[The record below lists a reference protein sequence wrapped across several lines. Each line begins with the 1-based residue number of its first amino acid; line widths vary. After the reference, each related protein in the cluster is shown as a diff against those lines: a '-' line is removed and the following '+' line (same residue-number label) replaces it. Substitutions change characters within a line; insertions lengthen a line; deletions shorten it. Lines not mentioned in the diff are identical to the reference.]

1 MTSIKNLPA
10 RAAKKLESL
19 HIEATTKCNEKQTS
33 ATTTKTTTTK
43 TPGITP
49 SLTYPIGDS
58 SGDVVLGL
66 GTCGELSQH
75 LQQQPQAHPH
85 VYRNTAPGLPPHPAP
100 IVAAQA
106 EQQQQQN
113 QSSLDIQS
121 RCKQSLDL
129 MFNAREM
136 NYLAS
141 LCSSDAEGRDHNEA
155 IAAFAAGQQIP
166 SDMNNGQVFSETT
179 ANTGT
184 NIPEETL
191 DQLRDTFPQTFHATT
206 QAFVANQEHL
216 PTNYWELFEPLQYTP
231 PSRQSN
237 DQSPTNSDVA
247 VAEAIVAS
255 IESSISQVEQQQAT
269 MPIPIKRQET
279 TPLDL
284 DVSRQELNL
293 RRSMETS
300 QGSENLIREF
310 DRAQGLRFCHSK
322 TTLATSRS
330 RNKLIK
336 AMFGDEKKKKKRG
349 KKKGGTRKKTHQNEQ
364 DANFTSSIHST
375 KPSAQASRSGL
386 PSQLQRKGMTA
397 TTA

>member
-1 MTSIKNLPA
+1 MWNGDDFNGPFKQPTSESGEEA
-10 RAAKKLESL
+10 RQPSRRGSDNQIQRETDISNDDDNNDNNDL
-19 HIEATTKCNEKQTS
+19 HP
-33 ATTTKTTTTK
+33 
-43 TPGITP
+43 TPQI
-49 SLTYPIGDS
+49 S
-58 SGDVVLGL
+58 
-66 GTCGELSQH
+66 H
-75 LQQQPQAHPH
+75 QQQGHTESGAYDELRQQPRPQHHPH
-85 VYRNTAPGLPPHPAP
+85 VYGNTAPGVPAHPAP
-100 IVAAQA
+100 IVFAQTR
-106 EQQQQQN
+106 QQT

-121 RCKQSLDL
+121 RRKRSLEL
-129 MFNAREM
+129 MFDASEM

-141 LCSSDAEGRDHNEA
+141 LCSSDTEGRDHNEA

-166 SDMNNGQVFSETT
+166 SEINNGQVSSDTT
-179 ANTGT
+179 TNTGT

-191 DQLRDTFPQTFHATT
+191 DQLRNTFPQTFQATT

-231 PSRQSN
+231 QSRQSGV
-237 DQSPTNSDVA
+237 QSPTNPDV
-247 VAEAIVAS
+247 VAAEVIV
-255 IESSISQVEQQQAT
+255 ESLQSTNSEVEQEQTTSTQ
-269 MPIPIKRQET
+269 RQEIS
-279 TPLDL
+279 LDI
-284 DVSRQELNL
+284 DVLRQELNL

-336 AMFGDEKKKKKRG
+336 AVYGDQKKKKQG
-349 KKKGGTRKKTHQNEQ
+349 KKKGDTQKKKTQQREERIDTTGGIQ
-364 DANFTSSIHST
+364 SS
-375 KPSAQASRSGL
+375 KPSAQASSRSGL

>member
-1 MTSIKNLPA
+1 
-10 RAAKKLESL
+10 
-19 HIEATTKCNEKQTS
+19 
-33 ATTTKTTTTK
+33 
-43 TPGITP
+43 
-49 SLTYPIGDS
+49 
-58 SGDVVLGL
+58 
-66 GTCGELSQH
+66 
-75 LQQQPQAHPH
+75 
-85 VYRNTAPGLPPHPAP
+85 
-100 IVAAQA
+100 
-106 EQQQQQN
+106 
-113 QSSLDIQS
+113 
-121 RCKQSLDL
+121 
-129 MFNAREM
+129 MFNASEM
-136 NYLAS
+136 SYLAS
-141 LCSSDAEGRDHNEA
+141 LISSDAEGRDHNEA

-166 SDMNNGQVFSETT
+166 NDIDNGRVSSATT

-184 NIPEETL
+184 KIPEETL
-191 DQLRDTFPQTFHATT
+191 DQLRETFQATT

-247 VAEAIVAS
+247 IAEAIVAS
-255 IESSISQVEQQQAT
+255 IESSISQVEQQQGT
-269 MPIPIKRQET
+269 MPNPTQQQAT

-300 QGSENLIREF
+300 RGSENLIREF

-336 AMFGDEKKKKKRG
+336 AMFGDDLKKRKRG
-349 KKKGGTRKKTHQNEQ
+349 KKKGGGTRKQKTQQNDQ
-364 DANFTSSIHST
+364 RVDTTSSIHST
-375 KPSAQASRSGL
+375 KPSAQASRGGL